1 MQKLLQGDDE
11 NDDDIAPDVADTSSA
26 AVAGFCAQILT
37 KLIGQMELQGSSPTK
52 VFSAENNRR

>member
-26 AVAGFCAQILT
+26 VAGFCAQILT
-37 KLIGQMELQGSSPTK
+37 KLIGQMELQDSSPIN
-52 VFSAENNRR
+52 VFSAENYRR